1 MERKPLVSICIPNY
15 NYGHYL
21 GHCLDSVLNQTY
33 RNIEVCFSDNAS
45 TDNSYEI
52 AYEYK
57 KKFESE
63 GIYFHLNNNKYN
75 LGSDANSRM
84 ATSRSEGEYIYT
96 LASDD
101 AINPGFIERCISV
114 FEEYP
119 SVGLVMTS
127 REEIDEN
134 GKIYKQLPFYNT
146 SCFINGED
154 QAAVFMM
161 AGIAI
166 PAQRMI
172 RRSATRKIGPFQRK
186 WNVAGD
192 WYDNFLYSCVSDVV
206 YLKEDLV
213 QYRVH
218 TGNETNES
226 EKTLMG
232 IFEHYQLINAF
243 VDVAKSCGLQ
253 KPVLRYDE
261 AVAHLGDM
269 CLRYAVRML
278 GDNQFEAAKRYILLA
293 PVMKPQIVKNDQYI
307 QLNEIVNI
315 SDHTEVKKRV
325 MDFKEKN
332 NLNRT
337 VSYDPPEGFEP
348 LNI

>member
-1 MERKPLVSICIPNY
+1 MDNKPLVSICIPNY

-21 GHCLDSVLNQTY
+21 EHCLESVLQQTY
-33 RNIEVCFSDNAS
+33 PNIEVLFSDNNS

-52 AYEYK
+52 AYSYK
-57 KKFESE
+57 KKFEE
-63 GIYFHLNNNKYN
+63 KGVYFHLNNNKRN
-75 LGSDANSRM
+75 VGSDTNSRI
-84 ATSRSEGEYIYT
+84 ASQKSEGEFIYT

-101 AINPGFIERCISV
+101 AINPEFIEKCISI
-114 FEEYP
+114 FEQYP
-119 SVGLVMTS
+119 SVGMVMTN

-134 GKIYKQLPFYNT
+134 GAVSKQVPFYNT
-146 SCFINGED
+146 SCIINGED

-166 PAQRMI
+166 PAQRMA
-172 RRSATRKIGPFQRK
+172 RRSIISKTHLYQRK

-192 WYDNFLYSCVSDVV
+192 WYDNFLCSCFGDVA
-206 YLKEDLV
+206 YLKDDLV

-226 EKTLMG
+226 EKTLLG

-253 KPVLRYDE
+253 KPVLRYNE
-261 AVAHLGDM
+261 AVEHLGDM
-269 CLRYAVRML
+269 CLRYTVRML

-293 PVMKPQIVKNDQYI
+293 PVMKPQIVENDQYI
-307 QLNEIVNI
+307 QLKEIVNLT
-315 SDHTEVKKRV
+315 DYAEVRRR
-325 MDFKEKN
+325 MLEFKERN
-332 NLNRT
+332 NMNRT
-337 VSYDPPEGFEP
+337 KSYDPPVGYKP
-348 LNI
+348 LMF